1 MLPNAIYYPYL
12 WHSSSGACPVE
23 TRGVWRRIVVL
34 VLVRIKP
41 INMPEQPKQSEVN
54 CSGNPVL

>member
-1 MLPNAIYYPYL
+1 M
-12 WHSSSGACPVE
+12 
-23 TRGVWRRIVVL
+23 VL

-41 INMPEQPKQSEVN
+41 INMPEQSKKSEVN

>member
-1 MLPNAIYYPYL
+1 M
-12 WHSSSGACPVE
+12 
-23 TRGVWRRIVVL
+23 VL